1 MRAALLL
8 AALSAA
14 AQTFP
19 IAGAAVDASS
29 GSPMKRVRVTMNPY
43 ARNNEQSAV
52 MTGEDGK
59 FSFDAP
65 KGKFVLMAEYRGSRQ
80 PFGQRGPGLGF
91 NVAIFTGPDQDTS
104 NLVFKWYAPGAISG
118 KVVDEH
124 NEPVEG
130 ALVQLIRVNVTAGRK
145 MRATAAWAYTDD
157 SRPVSVWTARGR
169 YLFSGRHGRA
179 VVFEAARELRAR
191 SGGGRAAC
199 AVLRAC
205 LLSECG

>member
-1 MRAALLL
+1 L
-8 AALSAA
+8 
-14 AQTFP
+14 
-19 IAGAAVDASS
+19 
-29 GSPMKRVRVTMNPY
+29 GSYGNCGHGG
-43 ARNNEQSAV
+43 RNNEQSAV

-65 KGKFVLMAEYRGSRQ
+65 KGKFVLMAEYRGARQ

-118 KVVDEH
+118 KVLDEH

-130 ALVQLIRVNVTAGRK
+130 ALVQLIRVNVAAGRK
-145 MRATAAWAYTDD
+145 TRATAARACHRRLVSLWPTRGGTAIWP
-157 SRPVSVWTARGR
+157 SREAVAFEGARNWGAGR
-169 YLFSGRHGRA
+169 R
-179 VVFEAARELRAR
+179 R
-191 SGGGRAAC
+191 SAC